1 MHQLEMID
9 VSKNIRMSNF
19 SCTGNRLKSLI
30 IPDKVTTF
38 TGCEQNDTI
47 ILAGNQSSYD
57 LGSADPKLDPSKI
70 SDLTNAHPSVMM
82 DSLWQSRGRMSR

>member
-38 TGCEQNDTI
+38 TDCEQYDTI

-57 LGSADPKLDPSKI
+57 LGSA
-70 SDLTNAHPSVMM
+70 H
-82 DSLWQSRGRMSR
+82 